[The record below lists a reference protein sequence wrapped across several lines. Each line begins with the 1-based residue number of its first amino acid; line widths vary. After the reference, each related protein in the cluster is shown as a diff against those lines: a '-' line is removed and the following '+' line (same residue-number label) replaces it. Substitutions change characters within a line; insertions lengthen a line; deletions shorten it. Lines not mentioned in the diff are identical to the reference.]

1 MSDLIQAVKGTA
13 LSVAEYF
20 TPVLKQSKFKQTG
33 VLTPEEFVIA
43 GDHLVHQCPTWS
55 WSSASDPSLSK
66 PYLPADKQYLVTKS
80 VPCYKRCKDI
90 EYCNS
95 DEKVIMTENDDEG
108 WVDTHHSDQESAIN
122 EMVDDLI
129 ISDEAPVQKIH
140 QNTENDRSGDDDE
153 DDEAEDMDK
162 FMNMVEDDDTV
173 SYLRLPQSLVF
184 ATITNYLVPIPI
196 NKSVAPSHP
205 NRPDAASNARNATQ
219 INTPSNSL
227 SKDANNENTR
237 ENIVATRTYDL
248 NITYDK
254 YYQTPRLWLVG
265 YDENLKP
272 LSINDMYQDIS
283 QDHAKKTVT
292 METHPHIPTVMASV
306 HPCRHAVVMKKIIST
321 VEDGGRELHVFSYL
335 IVFLKLVQSVIPTLE
350 YDFTQ
355 NFTL

>member
-33 VLTPEEFVIA
+33 VLTPEEFVVA

-55 WSSASDPSLSK
+55 WSSASDPNLSK
-66 PYLPADKQYLVTKS
+66 PYLPKDKQFLVTKS

-90 EYCNS
+90 EYCNN
-95 DEKVIMTENDDEG
+95 DEKVIMTENDEEG
-108 WVDTHHSDQESAIN
+108 WVDTHHSEQVTEVNTMVEEMTIGDDFQKQQNLFQQESIDAGG
-122 EMVDDLI
+122 
-129 ISDEAPVQKIH
+129 
-140 QNTENDRSGDDDE
+140 ENDNSAD

-162 FMNMVEDDDTV
+162 FLNMVEEEDT
-173 SYLRLPQSLVF
+173 SAAPIMPPAPQQKPQQSSDKIEQNF
-184 ATITNYLVPIPI
+184 CIGETNKESGDENVE
-196 NKSVAPSHP
+196 
-205 NRPDAASNARNATQ
+205 
-219 INTPSNSL
+219 NS
-227 SKDANNENTR
+227 SKDNR
-237 ENIVATRTYDL
+237 VATRTYDL

-272 LSINDMYQDIS
+272 LSINEMYQDIS

-306 HPCRHAVVMKKIIST
+306 HPCRHAEVMKKIITT
-321 VEDGGRELHVFSYL
+321 VEDGGGDLQVYSYL
-335 IVFLKLVQSVIPTLE
+335 IIFLKLVQSVIPTLE